1 MAFINEIYDSPV
13 SLIQMARDGM
23 ECQIK
28 EGMLRVASKFI
39 VDIDEK
45 KLREALLHDK
55 HRYSEAYHAWYRQ
68 AIHDIAE
75 GNIDALTLLNNMN
88 NSTQPEN

>member
-1 MAFINEIYDSPV
+1 MAFINDFYDSPV

-28 EGMLRVASKFI
+28 DGMLRVASKFI
-39 VDIDEK
+39 VDIDER

-55 HRYSEAYHAWYRQ
+55 HRYSDAYHAGYRQ
-68 AIHDIAE
+68 AIHDISEA
-75 GNIDALTLLNNMN
+75 GIDVHILLDNMKKIN
-88 NSTQPEN
+88 KED